1 MRTRGE
7 FLFHRT
13 ESRRPKPGAFTL
25 IELLV
30 VIAIIAVLAAMLLP
44 ALANAKRKAWMADE
58 LSAAR
63 QLQVAAQLYADDFRD
78 AVFPGYVRD
87 PEAVDDRKQ
96 LVGYP
101 INARYPWRLVPY
113 LGNSMDTIYTGKNR
127 AVLSRLRQED
137 HPGYVYSVSVFPA
150 LGINSYFIGGNE
162 TEFPADQANTRFP
175 GVVTLRTTEVRRPS
189 ELMQFV
195 SARSALYGG
204 ESRGYFHVT
213 PPYLAARRWA
223 DRWTPDLEPG
233 RFGFVAPRFGGR
245 AVASHIDGHSETLAI
260 ARLEDMQRWCDI
272 ADRPDYTLSA
282 R

>member
-1 MRTRGE
+1 MMTDLQSRETTARGA
-7 FLFHRT
+7 
-13 ESRRPKPGAFTL
+13 RRSSAFTL

-30 VIAIIAVLAAMLLP
+30 VIAIIAVLASMLLP
-44 ALANAKRKAWMADE
+44 ALASAKRKAWMADE
-58 LSAAR
+58 LSASR
-63 QLQVAAQLYADDFRD
+63 QLQIAAQLYADDSRD

-87 PEAVDDRKQ
+87 PEVVDDRKQ
-96 LVGYP
+96 LVGFP

-127 AVLSRLRQED
+127 AVLGRLRQED

-175 GVVTLRTTEVRRPS
+175 GAVTTRTTGVRRPS
-189 ELMQFV
+189 ELMHFV
-195 SARSALYGG
+195 SARSALTGG
-204 ESRGYFHVT
+204 ESRGYYQVT
-213 PPYLAARRWA
+213 PPYLAARRWDAQWTA
-223 DRWTPDLEPG
+223 DLDPG
-233 RFGFVAPRFGGR
+233 RFGFVAPRFDR
-245 AVASHIDGHSETLAI
+245 KAIASHIDGHSETLAI

-272 ADRPDYTLSA
+272 ADRPDYTLTA